1 MKRNFPA
8 TDMPFAKAP
17 SFPRRRESMA
27 AIVLCIAAGASDWAL
42 ANQLAET
49 ALPSE
54 LANTLPA
61 VELVGKGKLT
71 FFGLEVYESSLWTT
85 PSFKGLAFENHNFA
99 LELHYLRNF
108 TAIDIAKRSIEEM
121 QRIEP
126 VPDQKVALWIKTL
139 SESFPNVKKGDRI
152 VGVHK
157 PSFGVTF
164 WHNGKRS
171 GEIRDPDFS
180 RQFFGIWLS
189 PKTSEPKLR
198 QALLGK
204 VNL

>member
-1 MKRNFPA
+1 MKSSKPWLTSYFA
-8 TDMPFAKAP
+8 TLLVFQLIATNVYAQTTQPELPPDVASAVP
-17 SFPRRRESMA
+17 S
-27 AIVLCIAAGASDWAL
+27 
-42 ANQLAET
+42 AE
-49 ALPSE
+49 
-54 LANTLPA
+54 
-61 VELVGKGKLT
+61 VVGKGKLT

-85 PSFKGLAFENHNFA
+85 SSFKGLAFENHNFA

-108 TAIDIAKRSIEEM
+108 TAVDIAKRSIEEM

-139 SESFPNVKKGDRI
+139 SEAFPNVKKGDRI

-157 PSFGVTF
+157 PGFGVTF

-171 GEIRDPDFS
+171 GEIRDADFS

>member
-8 TDMPFAKAP
+8 TDMP
-17 SFPRRRESMA
+17 SFPRRRESIA
-27 AIVLCIAAGASDWAL
+27 AIVVCIAIGKSSWTY
-42 ANQLAET
+42 ANQSPES
-49 ALPSE
+49 ALPTE
-54 LANTLPA
+54 LANSLPA
-61 VELVGKGKLT
+61 AELIGKGKLT
-71 FFGLEVYESSLWTT
+71 FFGLEVYESTLWAA
-85 PSFKGLAFENHNFA
+85 PNFKALVFENHSFA

-108 TAIDIAKRSIEEM
+108 TSADIAKRSIEEM

-126 VPDQKVALWIKTL
+126 VPEQKVVLWVKTL
-139 SESFPNVKKGDRI
+139 SEAFPNVKKGDRI

-157 PSFGVTF
+157 PGFGVTF

-171 GEIRDPDFS
+171 GEIRDTDFS

-198 QALLGK
+198 LALLGK
-204 VNL
+204 ANL

>member
-1 MKRNFPA
+1 MKSSKPWLTCCFA
-8 TDMPFAKAP
+8 TILLFQLVATNVYAQATQQELPPDVASAVP
-17 SFPRRRESMA
+17 S
-27 AIVLCIAAGASDWAL
+27 
-42 ANQLAET
+42 AEI
-49 ALPSE
+49 
-54 LANTLPA
+54 
-61 VELVGKGKLT
+61 VGKGKLT

-108 TAIDIAKRSIEEM
+108 TALDIAKRSIEEM

-139 SESFPNVKKGDRI
+139 SEAFPNVKKGDRI

-157 PSFGVTF
+157 PGFGVTF

-171 GEIRDPDFS
+171 GEVRDPDFS

-198 QALLGK
+198 LALLGK
-204 VNL
+204 NSL

>member
-8 TDMPFAKAP
+8 TDISSAVM
-17 SFPRRRESMA
+17 SLLPRRRESIA
-27 AIVLCIAAGASDWAL
+27 AIALCLIIGQSRWAL
-42 ANQLAET
+42 ATASTEI
-49 ALPSE
+49 ALPIE
-54 LANTLPA
+54 LASTLPA

-71 FFGLEVYESSLWTT
+71 FFGLEVYESSLWAT

-99 LELHYLRNF
+99 LELHYLRSF

-139 SESFPNVKKGDRI
+139 SEAFPNVKKGDRI

-157 PSFGVTF
+157 PGFGVTF

-171 GEIRDPDFS
+171 GEIKDADFS

>member
-1 MKRNFPA
+1 MTRNYPA
-8 TDMPFAKAP
+8 TDMPSTSTP
-17 SFPRRRESMA
+17 SFPRRRESIA
-27 AIVLCIAAGASDWAL
+27 AIVLCIATGAPNWAL
-42 ANQLAET
+42 ATPSAEIT
-49 ALPSE
+49 LPTE
-54 LANTLPA
+54 VANTLPA
-61 VELVGKGKLT
+61 VEMVGKGKLT
-71 FFGLEVYESSLWTT
+71 FFGLEIYESSLWTT

-139 SESFPNVKKGDRI
+139 SEAFPNVKKGDRI

-157 PSFGVTF
+157 PGFGVTF

-171 GEIRDPDFS
+171 GEVRDADFS

-198 QALLGK
+198 QVLLAK

>member
-1 MKRNFPA
+1 MNKNSLS
-8 TDMPFAKAP
+8 TTAP

-27 AIVLCIAAGASDWAL
+27 AIVLFIATGSPSWAL
-42 ANQLAET
+42 ANPSAEIT
-49 ALPSE
+49 LPTE

-139 SESFPNVKKGDRI
+139 S
-152 VGVHK
+152 
-157 PSFGVTF
+157 
-164 WHNGKRS
+164 
-171 GEIRDPDFS
+171 
-180 RQFFGIWLS
+180 
-189 PKTSEPKLR
+189 
-198 QALLGK
+198 
-204 VNL
+204 